1 MMTISGRR
9 KCRSFLGLIASI
21 LKDSDEEKMVVIH
34 WQGDLLL
41 IQVLAGAKKC
51 GASSGDPKSPLPTPS
66 PRFCGR

>member
-1 MMTISGRR
+1 MPEFSWE
-9 KCRSFLGLIASI
+9 LIALI
-21 LKDSDEEKMVVIH
+21 LKDSAEEKTVVIH
-34 WQGDLLL
+34 RRGDLLL